1 MRDMIGSLR
10 MIDSQTKEPAA
21 ARAWL
26 KPVLRD
32 LPTDRR
38 AAPSLKQRSDAAIP
52 KIRGLHLNESPYP
65 PSPRAIEA
73 IKAAAGS
80 LNRYA
85 DANAGALTR
94 ALGDRAGIDPQRVV
108 VSCGSEELIQVLC
121 TLTAGPGDE
130 VVVPAPSFPS
140 FALAVALQGATPIRA
155 KIDRGGANDP
165 ATIVRAVSDRS
176 RLVFCCTPN
185 PPSGGM
191 MSKSALE
198 QVVDRVPDR
207 VLLVVDEAYYEF
219 GRHAG
224 GPDAL
229 AILARRRGPWVALRT
244 FSKAYGLAGARI
256 GYAVCSDLDVADAL
270 RRLKLYYGASSLA
283 QAGALASLEDEAHL
297 AATLEAVARERAR
310 LTRGLA
316 DLGLDPLPSA
326 ANFVSAKLPM
336 PAIQAMALLQE
347 WGILVRDWRDPEYPN
362 ELRITVGCEDD
373 TDAVVA
379 ALKEIIAAAPR

>member
-1 MRDMIGSLR
+1 

-26 KPVLRD
+26 KPVLRNF
-32 LPTDRR
+32 PVDRR
-38 AAPSLKQRSDAAIP
+38 AAPSLKPRSDTAIP
-52 KIRGLHLNESPYP
+52 KVRGLHLNESPYP
-65 PSPRAIEA
+65 PSPKAVEA

-94 ALGDRAGIDPQRVV
+94 ALSDRTGIDSERIV

-121 TLTAGPGDE
+121 ALTAGPGDE

-140 FALAVALQGATPIRA
+140 FALAVALQGAMPIRA
-155 KIDRGGANDP
+155 RIDRGGANDP
-165 ATIVRAVSDRS
+165 TAIVRALSDRT

-191 MSKSALE
+191 MRKAALE
-198 QVVDRVPDR
+198 QVVDGVPAS

-256 GYAVCSDLDVADAL
+256 GYALCSDLDVVDAL

-283 QAGALASLEDEAHL
+283 QAGALASLEDEVHL
-297 AATLEAVARERAR
+297 AATLDAVARERGR

-326 ANFVSAKLPM
+326 ANFVSARLPM
-336 PAIQAMALLQE
+336 PAVQAMAMLQE
-347 WGILVRDWRDPEYPN
+347 RGILVRDWRDPEYPN
-362 ELRITVGCEDD
+362 ELRITVGREDD